1 MGILDWFNN
10 RPGQFNLDQDAD
22 ETIRWGIDKAITL
35 TNPRLKL
42 IPGCEKRL
50 APAVE
55 TTIGFLR
62 AQATTLPAVH
72 ALSARTWSSDPA
84 LRAFFVAPTDIPK
97 VLGRSEN
104 LRTLF
109 NKFPELDEA
118 YIVLGMAFKEQHQF
132 GMALRGDIVQRDV
145 AQKSVSFSDHRARIC
160 GRDES
165 RLRRLIGAEVFEYLV
180 AQALTEIGEEH
191 SERRELQENR
201 SLIRAR
207 LRLLQQHG
215 PGLGAMFGDAPA
227 AKCEQEKLAAELIEN
242 EKQLESMGDSDSILE
257 MELGCLLD
265 VLENPQRHLRF
276 EAKSLQ
282 LDAMNVVLEE
292 STGDSANCVRFSV
305 AELNGT
311 PRLSRAYVLARVTR
325 SELPPQGKINFNDAV
340 RLL

>member
-10 RPGQFNLDQDAD
+10 RPGQFNLDPGTD
-22 ETIRWGIDKAITL
+22 EAVQWAIDKAITL

-42 IPGCEKRL
+42 LPACEKHL

-55 TTIGFLR
+55 TTINYLR

-72 ALSARTWSSDPA
+72 TLSARTWSSDPA

-109 NKFPELDEA
+109 DKFPELDEA
-118 YIVLGMAFKEQHQF
+118 YVLLGMAFKEQSVF
-132 GMALRGDIVQRDV
+132 GMALHGDMVQREV

-160 GRDES
+160 GRDEA
-165 RLRRLIGAEVFEYLV
+165 RLRRLIGAEAFEYLV
-180 AQALTEIGEEH
+180 AHALTEIGEER

-201 SLIRAR
+201 LLIRAR

-215 PGLGAMFGDAPA
+215 PGLGAIFGDAPA
-227 AKCEQEKLAAELIEN
+227 ARCEQEKLAAELLEN
-242 EKQLESMGDSDSILE
+242 EKQLEAMGDSDSILE
-257 MELGCLLD
+257 TELDCLLD
-265 VLENPQRHLRF
+265 VLDNPQRHLRF
-276 EAKSLQ
+276 AAKHLQ
-282 LDAMNVVLEE
+282 LDSMNLVLDENA
-292 STGDSANCVRFSV
+292 TVSATSVSFSV

-311 PRLSRAYVLARVTR
+311 PPISRAFALTRVAR
-325 SELPPQGKINFNDAV
+325 SELPPPQTINFSDAA